1 MPSPY
6 VVDEFPRFPSQH
18 PLSLRALQSSLA
30 LFMSPCSRGV
40 REEEREANRGESW
53 DWVITI
59 LLCISIMGFLY
70 MFFFFFFVHSGEVNE
85 LWLVTVHISVTLCH
99 SHIITHRQRHTDM
112 YVSIFTSRSLPWF
125 MKHFQSAVDKLEDD
139 SMLDPM
145 IPISLCACSHVLN
158 MCRFC
163 TVSAAA
169 LQGLKKLYV
178 AYTRYI
184 TNGTNSVI
192 THLTGNKTQDV
203 VTLIFIILRVSSI
216 LKIKANFSQAH
227 LSM

>member
-40 REEEREANRGESW
+40 REEEREAGRVRGESW

-59 LLCISIMGFLY
+59 LLCISIMFFLF
-70 MFFFFFFVHSGEVNE
+70 MLFVFFVHSGEVNE
-85 LWLVTVHISVTLCH
+85 LWLVTVHISVSLCH
-99 SHIITHRQRHTDM
+99 SHIITHRQRCTYPFLHPA
-112 YVSIFTSRSLPWF
+112 VCCSAFPWF

-145 IPISLCACSHVLN
+145 FPISLCACSHVLN

-163 TVSAAA
+163 ICSSAA
-169 LQGLKKLYV
+169 
-178 AYTRYI
+178 
-184 TNGTNSVI
+184 GT
-192 THLTGNKTQDV
+192 
-203 VTLIFIILRVSSI
+203 
-216 LKIKANFSQAH
+216 
-227 LSM
+227 